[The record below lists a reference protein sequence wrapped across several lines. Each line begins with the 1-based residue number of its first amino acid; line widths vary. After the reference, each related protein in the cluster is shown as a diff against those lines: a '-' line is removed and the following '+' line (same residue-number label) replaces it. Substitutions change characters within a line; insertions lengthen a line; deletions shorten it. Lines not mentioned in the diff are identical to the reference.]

1 MEKDPLLST
10 VRRGT
15 GTDVEESPFVDQLYA
30 TSEPRP
36 RRRAILAAGI
46 NIARLILVLLLLVFV
61 ADKIWN
67 YVEDE
72 GASTTNLT
80 DDLLEDS
87 GDSGIEI
94 SATDDGGD
102 DGSCGYEDYTC
113 GDDECNLATSPVLGG
128 VDVVA
133 YFADGAST
141 ATLGSS
147 EHAASYRGYDFYFAS
162 AANAEAFALDP
173 SAYAPQYG
181 GFCAFGLSGEDP
193 MNTVTA
199 QDQLYTVPADPDV
212 FALTA
217 DGKLYMFRGEGAKD
231 LWLEDEAA
239 LVLGADVLWASWFGE
254 GCEGFYNTLCFHDWP

>member
-102 DGSCGYEDYTC
+102 DGSCGY
-113 GDDECNLATSPVLGG
+113 A
-128 VDVVA
+128 
-133 YFADGAST
+133 
-141 ATLGSS
+141 
-147 EHAASYRGYDFYFAS
+147 R
-162 AANAEAFALDP
+162 
-173 SAYAPQYG
+173 
-181 GFCAFGLSGEDP
+181 
-193 MNTVTA
+193 
-199 QDQLYTVPADPDV
+199 
-212 FALTA
+212 
-217 DGKLYMFRGEGAKD
+217 
-231 LWLEDEAA
+231 AA
-239 LVLGADVLWASWFGE
+239 LLPAAGCASLLSTTLRRHSQLLRRLGTGLKLAR
-254 GCEGFYNTLCFHDWP
+254 P